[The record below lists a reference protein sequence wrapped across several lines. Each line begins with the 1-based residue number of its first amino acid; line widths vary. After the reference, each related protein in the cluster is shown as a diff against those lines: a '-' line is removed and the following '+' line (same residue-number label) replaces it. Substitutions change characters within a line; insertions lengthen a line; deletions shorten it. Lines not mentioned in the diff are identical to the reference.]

1 MFNNMRKILKKIG
14 FISLLFLLNGCVSY
28 IGNVNERHLIIVN
41 CHVLNGSD
49 MTEYRAWSYKG
60 NSYTNGII
68 FVDKKGKY
76 NVGDTLILTL
86 K

>member
-1 MFNNMRKILKKIG
+1 MRKFLKKIG
-14 FISLLFLLNGCVSY
+14 FISLLFLLSSCVSD

-41 CHVLNGSD
+41 CHGLNGSD
-49 MTEYRAWSYKG
+49 MVEYRAWSYKG
-60 NSYTNGII
+60 DANTNGIM